1 MDRNRVILGVVV
13 ALVLLSA
20 VKIPAIPVET
30 EASTVY
36 EVESQDEEFSASG
49 VEANAARVET
59 GSSWSDESDADGDDG
74 SDDQQESSG
83 SDAEGS
89 QPGGEIRAR
98 ARPSEYEVPLAHEI
112 VSVEVSGSVED
123 SEFVVA
129 VEIRNVDEE
138 AGEFGATVDYERDG
152 NVVERG
158 RTDRQVIAPNETA
171 TVRHRVTY
179 TGDADDYVVNVS
191 IDTETRT
198 VESTQEPDTSTE
210 NATLPVHEVPMDH
223 ALESVEV
230 SESADGSD
238 LVVDVELRNADEMA
252 GEFGADV
259 TYVRDGNVIERAATN
274 RRTIQPDGTA
284 TVRDSFT
291 YAGEPGEYAVDVSVD
306 PDRKVIGSTS
316 EPDTSTVSA
325 SVPVHEVAL
334 DHEVVDVNTSV
345 SGEDLVSTVVV
356 RNDDD
361 VRGEFTV
368 EFTYRNE
375 SGTRTVVRE
384 PTIAPGET
392 ETMTSTVP
400 FESYEVSVSV
410 TPGTKAVGAPGDG
423 EVDATTETVTHTT
436 TVTREERVTVLEFFR
451 RLLG

>member
-49 VEANAARVET
+49 LEGNVVRAET
-59 GSSWSDESDADGDDG
+59 EGDDG
-74 SDDQQESSG
+74 GATTSGSSDDGSETDG
-83 SDAEGS
+83 SDSDDGPPGS
-89 QPGGEIRAR
+89 PLNADRA
-98 ARPSEYEVPLAHEI
+98 SMEYDVPLAHEI

-129 VEIRNVDEE
+129 VEIRNVDDE

-158 RTDRQVIAPNETA
+158 RTDQQVIAPNETA
-171 TVRHRVTY
+171 TVRHSTPY
-179 TGDADDYVVNVS
+179 SGDADDYVVNVS
-191 IDTETRT
+191 IDAETRT
-198 VESTQEPDTSTE
+198 IESTVFQEPDTSTE

-284 TVRDSFT
+284 TVRDSVT
-291 YAGEPGEYAVDVSVD
+291 YAGEAGEYAVDVSVD

>member
-49 VEANAARVET
+49 LEGNAVRAET
-59 GSSWSDESDADGDDG
+59 EGDDG
-74 SDDQQESSG
+74 GATTSGSSDDGSETDG
-83 SDAEGS
+83 SDSDDGPPGS
-89 QPGGEIRAR
+89 PLNADRA
-98 ARPSEYEVPLAHEI
+98 SMEYDVPLAHEI

-129 VEIRNVDEE
+129 VEIRNVDDE

-158 RTDRQVIAPNETA
+158 RTDQQVIAPNETA
-171 TVRHRVTY
+171 TVRHSTPY
-179 TGDADDYVVNVS
+179 SGDADDYVVNVS
-191 IDTETRT
+191 IDAETRT
-198 VESTQEPDTSTE
+198 IESTVFQEPDTSTE

-291 YAGEPGEYAVDVSVD
+291 YAGEAGEYAVDVSVD

-316 EPDTSTVSA
+316 EPDTSTVNA